1 MAQTFDKQLKA
12 INCKPD
18 ISIYAME
25 NSVMLIACSMIN
37 WKHVSHRDMIHQSMH
52 FPKSSASYL
61 IEIDAMCQ
69 HGVVLTRVFYGC

>member
-12 INCKPD
+12 INCKLD

-37 WKHVSHRDMIHQSMH
+37 WEHVSRKDMIHQSLRKHVH
-52 FPKSSASYL
+52 FAYCPCS
-61 IEIDAMCQ
+61 
-69 HGVVLTRVFYGC
+69 LTRLASIDS